1 MMECWNVGMVEC
13 PNPVHPVNPVKNA
26 FGCSAAH
33 LDIGYWTLD
42 IGYSANHFLTTEY
55 PENTEKQ
62 PKTALSTTNHPNCP
76 NGSQSCKSC

>member
-62 PKTALSTTNHPNCP
+62 PKTAI
-76 NGSQSCKSC
+76 